1 MINLTYV
8 LFAII
13 SVLIIIIFFICSSSS
28 KFGSDS
34 ISIAPTIS
42 NDSVLIFYA
51 PWCGHCK
58 NSMDEFKKAAAEGKG
73 KIILID
79 TTDNSNKDI
88 VEKHGVTGFPT
99 IMKTDGT
106 KYTGERTADEIKK
119 FAGLISEN

>member
-51 PWCGHCK
+51 PWCGYCK
-58 NSMDEFKKAAAEGKG
+58 DKMDEFKRAAAEGNG

-79 TTDNSNKDI
+79 STDDSNKEI
-88 VEKHGVTGFPT
+88 VKKYGITGFPT
-99 IMKTDGT
+99 IIKADGT
-106 KYTGERTADEIKK
+106 KYTDERTADKIKT
-119 FAGLISEN
+119 FAGLISKN